1 MSRQAHA
8 TLASVDSFQ
17 KRVSAFS
24 HNASL
29 NFPTLLQLLEDA
41 LAEVQRKV
49 EDYRKC
55 IAKAQTLLS
64 QARERKTA
72 YANARAKADDE
83 LSRTP
88 KTLPAQQNQ
97 NEEAKKE
104 DRPNPQYARLEQ
116 ESRLLASQY
125 STASATS
132 EKVYRKFCALEHD
145 LSYLESDR
153 QKLEQ
158 CLEQAKRLCQEMEGL
173 NERASSELD
182 SIRDVI
188 RDYLDV
194 PLGR

>member
-1 MSRQAHA
+1 M
-8 TLASVDSFQ
+8 LASQ
-17 KRVSAFS
+17 KNDRLEIQ
-24 HNASL
+24 SL
-29 NFPTLLQLLEDA
+29 KSTND
-41 LAEVQRKV
+41 RII
-49 EDYRKC
+49 Y
-55 IAKAQTLLS
+55 
-64 QARERKTA
+64 
-72 YANARAKADDE
+72 
-83 LSRTP
+83 
-88 KTLPAQQNQ
+88 LPGT
-97 NEEAKKE
+97 
-104 DRPNPQYARLEQ
+104 NPQYARLEQ

-132 EKVYRKFCALEHD
+132 EKVYRKLCALEHD

-153 QKLEQ
+153 QKLEH